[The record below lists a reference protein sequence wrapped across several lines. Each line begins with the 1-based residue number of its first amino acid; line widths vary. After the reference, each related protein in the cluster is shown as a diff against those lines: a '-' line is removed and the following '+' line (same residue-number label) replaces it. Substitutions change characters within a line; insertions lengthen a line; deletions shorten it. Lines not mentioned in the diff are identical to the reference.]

1 MVSAPTSE
9 SEWLTFVGLC
19 VILYVS
25 LVFFLTDTGILQA
38 LVSGTFFGLIM
49 AISVA
54 LLVVLWR
61 GIPDLLYPESEESTH
76 QK

>member
-19 VILYVS
+19 VALYV
-25 LVFFLTDTGILQA
+25 GILFFIADAGITQA
-38 LVSGTFFGLIM
+38 LVSGTFFGLVV
-49 AISVA
+49 AICVA

-61 GIPDLLYPESEESTH
+61 GIPDLLYPE
-76 QK
+76 K